1 MLPDDEKD
9 KICNLYLDGFSTV
22 KIGKMY
28 GVGNK
33 SIASVL
39 SDRGIERDRSL
50 STRIYHLD
58 EHYFDVLDTPN
69 KCYIFGFLLSD
80 GSNNR
85 NKSTVTIS
93 LQEEDREI
101 LERMR
106 LELNSDKPLE
116 YLDYSNKHDFG
127 YNYKNQYRLLFFSTK
142 LCNALSSHGLMP
154 NKSLIL
160 EFP

>member
-1 MLPDDEKD
+1 
-9 KICNLYLDGFSTV
+9 
-22 KIGKMY
+22 MY

-33 SIASVL
+33 CIANVL

-50 STRIYHLD
+50 STRIYRLD
-58 EHYFDVLDTPN
+58 ENYFDVLNTPN
-69 KCYIFGFLLSD
+69 KCYIFGLLLSD
-80 GSNNR
+80 GNNNR
-85 NKSTVTIS
+85 KKSTVSIS

-101 LERMR
+101 LEKIR

-127 YNYKNQYRLLFFSTK
+127 YNYKNQYRLLFFSSK
-142 LCNALSSHGLMP
+142 LCDALSSNGLVP